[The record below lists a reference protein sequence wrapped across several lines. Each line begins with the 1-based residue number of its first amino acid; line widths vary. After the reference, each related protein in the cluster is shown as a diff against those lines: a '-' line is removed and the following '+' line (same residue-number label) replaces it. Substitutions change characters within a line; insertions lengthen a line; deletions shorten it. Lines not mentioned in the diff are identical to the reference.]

1 MKLGGV
7 GSPVQFHQDWAY
19 YPYSN
24 DDGLAIGVAI
34 DDIDA
39 LNGAM
44 QVVPVRASPRLPAER
59 VSFSET
65 E

>member
-39 LNGAM
+39 SNGAM
-44 QVVPVRASPRLPAER
+44 QVVPSLA
-59 VSFSET
+59 
-65 E
+65 